1 MIGFACLFRVLIEQ
15 RELGENIVKL
25 SFIDRIDEQKRLER
39 ALMNA
44 SGSSIVIYGR
54 RHCGKS
60 TLIQKIS
67 VGLDSVYYLADQQEA
82 SLQIRDLSREI
93 DRAVPGFSAAT
104 NPAWDS
110 VLSNLNERLDRS
122 ELCCML
128 VA

>member
-1 MIGFACLFRVLIEQ
+1 VIGFACLFRVLIEQ

-25 SFIDRIDEQKRLER
+25 SFIDRIDEQKRLKR

-44 SGSSIVIYGR
+44 SGSLIVIYGR
-54 RHCGKS
+54 RRCGKS

-67 VGLDSVYYLADQQEA
+67 VGLDSIYYLADQQEA